1 MGFEL
6 RVRDSERSVFVPEVG
21 AINTGPATANLPP
34 NNRLEGV
41 RLLRALSNFHM
52 HLARMRMLVQ

>member
-6 RVRDSERSVFVPEVG
+6 RVRDSGQCSFPRWE
-21 AINTGPATANLPP
+21 AINTGLATANLPP

-41 RLLRALSNFHM
+41 RHLRALSNFHM